1 MTVAQNNIKQHL
13 ISKLTQMIICK
24 RGFAFVDAYK
34 FLLNSMTYKR
44 LSRETYL
51 LEQGDLFLYGLLE
64 KEITS
69 ESQG

>member
-24 RGFAFVDAYK
+24 RGFAFLDAYR
-34 FLLNSMTYKR
+34 FLLNSLTYKR

-64 KEITS
+64 KEFTS
-69 ESQG
+69 ERQG

>member
-1 MTVAQNNIKQHL
+1 
-13 ISKLTQMIICK
+13 MIIFK

-34 FLLNSMTYKR
+34 LLLNSMTYKR

-69 ESQG
+69 ENKG